1 MPGGL
6 VRRGVGVGIFLLAAC
21 GGPSPPA
28 PGPRPAPAAAP
39 SKLTCPLPV
48 QRGDGRIVPRRIRLV
63 NESPDTVDVWID
75 RCFWHTRLATIPPGR
90 TVQPRLPER
99 LVAFPEGLRF
109 HANTLRTQVEFLG
122 TFTLPL
128 DEVPVLELVVS
139 DETTA
144 DPASLQQMV
153 LDDSVRVG
161 GGAVLQGED
170 DTGGYTALFAL
181 RTSSILSWACGEG
194 GRRHLTLSVP
204 GRLEGPEVTV
214 RARIDEGE
222 WQSLGPWPVQ
232 SGPTD
237 AVVAPDDLVAS
248 FTARALAGRALDF
261 VVTEGSGS
269 TQAHAFDVAD
279 LGSALAERACWAEL
293 AEPGRPAPD

>member
-1 MPGGL
+1 MPGGWF
-6 VRRGVGVGIFLLAAC
+6 RRGSGVVVFLLAAC
-21 GGPSPPA
+21 GGPSPPV
-28 PGPRPAPAAAP
+28 PGPRPAPAAAA
-39 SKLTCPLPV
+39 SKLTCPPPV
-48 QRGDGRIVPRRIRLV
+48 QRGGGRIVPRRIRLV

-99 LVAFPEGLRF
+99 LVVFPEGLRF
-109 HANTLRTQVEFLG
+109 HANVVRTQMEYLG
-122 TFTLPL
+122 AFTLPL
-128 DEVPVLELVVS
+128 EEVPVLELVVS
-139 DETTA
+139 DETTT

-161 GGAVLQGED
+161 GGAVIQGED
-170 DTGGYTALFAL
+170 ETGGYTALFAL

-204 GRLEGPEVTV
+204 GRLEGAEVAV
-214 RARIDEGE
+214 RARVDEGE
-222 WQSLGPWPVQ
+222 WEPLGAWPVQ

-248 FTARALAGRALDF
+248 LTARALEGRALDV
-261 VVTEGSGS
+261 VVTEASGS

-279 LGSALAERACWAEL
+279 LGPALSERGCWAEL
-293 AEPGRPAPD
+293 TEPGPPTPD